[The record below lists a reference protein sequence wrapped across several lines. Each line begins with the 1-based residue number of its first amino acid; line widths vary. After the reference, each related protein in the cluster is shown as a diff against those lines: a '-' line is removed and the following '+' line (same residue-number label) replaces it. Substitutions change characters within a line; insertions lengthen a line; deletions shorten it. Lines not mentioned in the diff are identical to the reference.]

1 MPSPNLIIPR
11 LILSISLCLGAV
23 PKWFIKPNDDHQ
35 IITGIGSARNPKDA
49 KINALNDLASSISI
63 MIQSQ
68 TSLRQERD
76 KNKLDSSLTQDIN
89 LYIKD
94 LHLLGVNTLQS
105 EEHDGIFY
113 IRLGIQ
119 KQNLIKQFR
128 TQIEQNLNKINAL
141 NLKQCQSLDLFKFHT
156 LDRLLKQTNS
166 KIMILN
172 ALDDQTHSYLA
183 LQKAY
188 DIFYHNSPKPYAH
201 AIFEGLDSA
210 LISSLQKELT
220 KFFELKPTTSSNLIT
235 FKLTK
240 DGLNITFK
248 DCKSD
253 ILFNDQIDS
262 ALLPRANFI
271 FYKKV
276 KAYLNRE

>member
-1 MPSPNLIIPR
+1 M
-11 LILSISLCLGAV
+11 
-23 PKWFIKPNDDHQ
+23 
-35 IITGIGSARNPKDA
+35 
-49 KINALNDLASSISI
+49 
-63 MIQSQ
+63 
-68 TSLRQERD
+68 
-76 KNKLDSSLTQDIN
+76 
-89 LYIKD
+89 
-94 LHLLGVNTLQS
+94 
-105 EEHDGIFY
+105 
-113 IRLGIQ
+113 
-119 KQNLIKQFR
+119 
-128 TQIEQNLNKINAL
+128 
-141 NLKQCQSLDLFKFHT
+141 
-156 LDRLLKQTNS
+156 
-166 KIMILN
+166 
-172 ALDDQTHSYLA
+172 DDQTHSYLA

-248 DCKSD
+248 DCKGD

-276 KAYLNRE
+276 KAYLNKE